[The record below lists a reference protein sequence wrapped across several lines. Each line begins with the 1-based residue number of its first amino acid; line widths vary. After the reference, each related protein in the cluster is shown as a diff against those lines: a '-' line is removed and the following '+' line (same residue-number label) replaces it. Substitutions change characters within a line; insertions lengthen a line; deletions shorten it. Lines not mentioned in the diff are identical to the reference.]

1 MRYEVPTITVPFLY
15 YPLCNPPPRITINHR
30 ISKNKK
36 MQEINQNKNENL
48 QKIEGKDGRNK
59 KRDI

>member
-1 MRYEVPTITVPFLY
+1 MRYEVLTITVPFLY

-30 ISKNKK
+30 ISKTKNAGNQSK
-36 MQEINQNKNENL
+36 QERKL
-48 QKIEGKDGRNK
+48 AKIEGKDGRNK